1 MTPVSLSIKFEHQTQ
16 TLQLTTEDLRR
27 CKNKS
32 SKNSLSVKAFLETI
46 QLISEFN
53 LDPLTLTLFLHDCLG
68 RRSSFSDA
76 IYRFKVELDG
86 DLVIVEHFCT

>member
-1 MTPVSLSIKFEHQTQ
+1 MVRRVYLLEAGDLVMEFYTQVFSRFEALKMSRDANSVPLSE
-16 TLQLTTEDLRR
+16 LR
-27 CKNKS
+27 S
-32 SKNSLSVKAFLETI
+32 HFD
-46 QLISEFN
+46 

-68 RRSSFSDA
+68 QRSDFSDA